1 MSLSIII
8 PHFNKPDL
16 LEKLLVSIPQDKID
30 IQTIVVDDQSETLY
44 LDEVK
49 KLKNKYNF
57 ELYQNHIKK
66 SAGLCRNLG
75 LQKAKNNWVI
85 FADGDDY
92 FTNGFYDKVSKYFD
106 KKIDVVF
113 FPPTSQYLDTGK
125 TAGRH
130 LSFKKIIQDYLND
143 KNKKNELL
151 LRYSFISTWSKMMK
165 KEFMNKHSI
174 KFDEG
179 PMGAEDVLMSTKIG
193 FFMKYFDVC
202 SEVIYCLITR
212 HGSSTRVLN
221 QVQFDIRLNARI
233 SRINFLKAHL
243 DKTEQILIKPLIYN
257 KAAELLLKSFKQ
269 FGLKKFLKV
278 YTLYR
283 KENIKWFRL
292 IYLNPFKVIRYIFIG
307 YNNYL
312 KNNKYRIKN

>member
-1 MSLSIII
+1 MSISIII

-16 LEKLLVSIPQDKID
+16 LEKLLLSIPQDKID
-30 IQTIVVDDQSETLY
+30 IQTIVVDDQSETSY
-44 LDEVK
+44 FNEVE

-57 ELYQNHIKK
+57 ELYQNQIQK

-75 LQKAKNNWVI
+75 LQKAKNTWII

-92 FTNGFYDKVSKYFD
+92 FTDGFYNKVSKYFD

-125 TAGRH
+125 TADRH
-130 LSFKKIIQDYLND
+130 ISFRKIIQDYLND
-143 KNKKNELL
+143 KNKNNEFL
-151 LRYSFISTWSKMMK
+151 LRYNFISTWSKMMK

-212 HGSSTRVLN
+212 HGSSTQVLN

>member
-1 MSLSIII
+1 MSISIII

-16 LEKLLVSIPQDKID
+16 LEKLLLSIPQDKID
-30 IQTIVVDDQSETLY
+30 IQTIVVDDQSETSY
-44 LDEVK
+44 FNEVE

-57 ELYQNHIKK
+57 ELYQNQIQK

-75 LQKAKNNWVI
+75 LQKAKNTWII

-92 FTNGFYDKVSKYFD
+92 FTDGFYNKVSKYFD

-125 TAGRH
+125 TADRH
-130 LSFKKIIQDYLND
+130 ISFRKIIQDYLND
-143 KNKKNELL
+143 KNKNNEFL
-151 LRYSFISTWSKMMK
+151 LRYNFISTWSKMMK

-179 PMGAEDVLMSTKIG
+179 PMGAEDVIMSTKIG

-233 SRINFLKAHL
+233 SRIKFLKTHL
-243 DKTEQILIKPLIYN
+243 VKTDQILIKPLIYN
-257 KAAELLLKSFKQ
+257 KAAELLLQSFRQ

-292 IYLNPFKVIRYIFIG
+292 IYLNPYKLIKYIFIG
-307 YNNYL
+307 YN
-312 KNNKYRIKN
+312 KFIKNKKYSIKN